1 MLQSGGIPGHC
12 PDPRCGTEEEEEA
25 FLSLESGGPAPCQS
39 LSVCNNIKRYRA
51 QELTINMCEL

>member
-25 FLSLESGGPAPCQS
+25 FLSL
-39 LSVCNNIKRYRA
+39 SVCNNIKRYRA